1 VRERGPGQHEVD
13 RGESHVQVVVHL
25 GEGRVESITN
35 LLALQGARR
44 SVDGDFRNDL
54 GNVEGALGV
63 LESGGGLDKVID
75 LVGDQADIGAERVRS
90 EAELDELYVAILV
103 STRRVKI

>member
-1 VRERGPGQHEVD
+1 
-13 RGESHVQVVVHL
+13 VVHL
-25 GEGRVESITN
+25 GEGGVEPITN

-44 SVDGDFRNDL
+44 SVDGDLCNNL
-54 GNVEGALGV
+54 GNVEGARGV

-75 LVGDQADIGAERVRS
+75 LVGDQADIGAKRVRS
-90 EAELDELYVAILV
+90 EAELDELYIANWI